1 SSTRRQGRRT
11 FVCFSMS
18 GRCILFLSGVF
29 AQCRALLPSQMD
41 LVRDMQQKDGIWC
54 SGGHF
59 SRRCTF
65 VRVVGSRCP
74 GPSPF
79 SGWGPS
85 RRVGTVQKLFRMKS
99 WSREGPWVQDPLHSR
114 PACLMPKKDPYGRE
128 VLWRK
133 LRRAALRRQHSIQV
147 ADSDGE
153 GGVSRKAKRKGSDK
167 PRSRSRKKKRSKS
180 SSSSSMGVA
189 GRMQA
194 AIRPNAMPMKT
205 LGMAAYADMT
215 TGGFGM
221 LPSGYSNATG
231 SMDGAKTCMKYLA
244 GCCPLGTSCP
254 NNHPS
259 DPADMARWI
268 QYFNKLPCK
277 SGANCTNDKC
287 LYEHPNKPTWNG
299 VYHAAGGTSL

>member
-1 SSTRRQGRRT
+1 LE
-11 FVCFSMS
+11 V
-18 GRCILFLSGVF
+18 LSGAPGKSGLEHHTARGRPAPLADVGPQG
-29 AQCRALLPSQMD
+29 ACLRPHPARGATPARARRGPPAAMAAPVGPQLP
-41 LVRDMQQKDGIWC
+41 
-54 SGGHF
+54 
-59 SRRCTF
+59 T
-65 VRVVGSRCP
+65 P
-74 GPSPF
+74 GPAAPP
-79 SGWGPS
+79 GAGP
-85 RRVGTVQKLFRMKS
+85 GQ
-99 WSREGPWVQDPLHSR
+99 
-114 PACLMPKKDPYGRE
+114 KDPYGRE